1 MSTTD
6 VRVRTGCN
14 HSGPTFSGLDNCDGV
29 FAPSVADGG
38 KTLTSG
44 NSEWAYSQTWTATYT
59 DACLNASCTSIHY
72 HMERRLRVPVISTTD
87 VSADL
92 GCNQQWLLRLSMD

>member
-1 MSTTD
+1 MERRLSSANVTTD

-14 HSGPTFSGLDNCDGV
+14 NSGPTFSGLDNCDGV

-59 DACLNASCTSIHY
+59 DACLNASCTSSI
-72 HMERRLRVPVISTTD
+72 TTWKE
-87 VSADL
+87 A
-92 GCNQQWLLRLSMD
+92 NEYQ